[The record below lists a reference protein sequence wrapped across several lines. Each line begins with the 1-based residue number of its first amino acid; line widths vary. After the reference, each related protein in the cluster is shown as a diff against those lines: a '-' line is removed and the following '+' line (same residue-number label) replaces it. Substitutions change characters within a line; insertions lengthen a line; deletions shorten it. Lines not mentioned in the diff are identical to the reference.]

1 MKLCFSQ
8 VDSMLKTP
16 KYPIWVVL
24 MNNRVAILFCTN
36 IDLLNDWR
44 YEQVFNLYFYGG
56 LRKQE
61 NVVKINIGTN
71 KYFVCA
77 FVHF

>member
-1 MKLCFSQ
+1 VLIKIFIQ

-16 KYPIWVVL
+16 KYPIWVTL
-24 MNNRVAILFCTN
+24 MNNRVAVLFCTN

-44 YEQVFNLYFYGG
+44 YEQAFGLHFYGG

-61 NVVKINIGTN
+61 NPIKINIGL
-71 KYFVCA
+71 
-77 FVHF
+77 